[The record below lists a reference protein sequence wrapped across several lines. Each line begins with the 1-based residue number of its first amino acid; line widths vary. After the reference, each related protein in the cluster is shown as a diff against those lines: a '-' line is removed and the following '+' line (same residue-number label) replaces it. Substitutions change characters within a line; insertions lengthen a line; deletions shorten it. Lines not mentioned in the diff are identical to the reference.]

1 MPFIGFTL
9 LQNSGMPPELL
20 ELLPEIDSLAELK
33 VTLCLLDAHSR
44 AGPHAAPLTFDQ
56 LKTRTGLSHEGTH
69 YGAQRALAHGLIRR
83 WRIGSAFAYAPV
95 CRSHAPDGQEPWT
108 GCEKP
113 KSESPDAG
121 SVGKNLD
128 SGTSKPERTCESLE
142 SGHSCMHD
150 TLHPDITEKTSHYV
164 NNHADESEIQT
175 RLLRALTEE
184 FGISARVATN
194 LVATYDPAHIQ
205 VHLEHARYARTAGL
219 IQRNRAGWLVASIRD
234 NWPPPVG
241 YADAATAAAT
251 PTRRWYTDEE
261 YEQFF
266 FHPE

>member
-1 MPFIGFTL
+1 
-9 LQNSGMPPELL
+9 
-20 ELLPEIDSLAELK
+20 
-33 VTLCLLDAHSR
+33 
-44 AGPHAAPLTFDQ
+44 
-56 LKTRTGLSHEGTH
+56 
-69 YGAQRALAHGLIRR
+69 
-83 WRIGSAFAYAPV
+83 
-95 CRSHAPDGQEPWT
+95 
-108 GCEKP
+108 
-113 KSESPDAG
+113 
-121 SVGKNLD
+121 
-128 SGTSKPERTCESLE
+128 
-142 SGHSCMHD
+142 MHD
-150 TLHPDITEKTSHYV
+150 TLHPDITEKRSHYV

-205 VHLEHARYARTAGL
+205 VHLAHARYARTAGL

-241 YADAATAAAT
+241 YADAATTAAT